1 MDLLIFGYFA
11 TFFSAVSFLPQ
22 AIKTIKTRD
31 VTGLSLLTYI
41 CLFLASLSW
50 FTYGVVL
57 NDIPLMATYFLT
69 TFPNAV
75 NFLKKRKI
83 VIIFQIQLTARW
95 KFLVIILKIVK
106 MIYFLL

>member
-57 NDIPLMATYFLT
+57 NDIPLMATNFLT
-69 TFPNAV
+69 IFFPFFYRIKYLIEIKA
-75 NFLKKRKI
+75 L
-83 VIIFQIQLTARW
+83 IQ
-95 KFLVIILKIVK
+95 K
-106 MIYFLL
+106 

>member
-41 CLFLASLSW
+41 CLFLA
-50 FTYGVVL
+50 FTVVVYL
-57 NDIPLMATYFLT
+57 
-69 TFPNAV
+69 
-75 NFLKKRKI
+75 
-83 VIIFQIQLTARW
+83 W
-95 KFLVIILKIVK
+95 CCVK
-106 MIYFLL
+106 

>member
-31 VTGLSLLTYI
+31 VSGLSLLTYV

-57 NDIPLMATYFLT
+57 NDIPLMATNFLT
-69 TFPNAV
+69 TF
-75 NFLKKRKI
+75 
-83 VIIFQIQLTARW
+83 FQS
-95 KFLVIILKIVK
+95 IIL
-106 MIYFLL
+106 FLIISERNRTNN

>member
-50 FTYGVVL
+50 FTYGVVANGDSCDSKFIDL
-57 NDIPLMATYFLT
+57 PLLSI
-69 TFPNAV
+69 V
-75 NFLKKRKI
+75 N
-83 VIIFQIQLTARW
+83 
-95 KFLVIILKIVK
+95 
-106 MIYFLL
+106 

>member
-31 VTGLSLLTYI
+31 VSGLSLLTYV

-57 NDIPLMATYFLT
+57 NDIPLMATYYLATFFQSFILFYVKFISNKGIALCGYMGGTFL
-69 TFPNAV
+69 
-75 NFLKKRKI
+75 RY
-83 VIIFQIQLTARW
+83 II
-95 KFLVIILKIVK
+95 
-106 MIYFLL
+106 

>member
-41 CLFLASLSW
+41 CLFLASLAWS
-50 FTYGVVL
+50 TYGVVL
-57 NDIPLMATYFLT
+57 NDIPLMTTNFLT
-69 TFPNAV
+69 TF
-75 NFLKKRKI
+75 
-83 VIIFQIQLTARW
+83 FQS
-95 KFLVIILKIVK
+95 IILFFIIAEQNKANN
-106 MIYFLL
+106 